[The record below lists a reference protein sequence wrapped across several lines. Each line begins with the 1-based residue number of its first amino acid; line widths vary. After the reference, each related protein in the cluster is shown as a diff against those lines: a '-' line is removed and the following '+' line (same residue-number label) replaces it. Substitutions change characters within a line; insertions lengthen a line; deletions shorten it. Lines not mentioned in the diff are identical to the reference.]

1 MVCYAALEIGQAYAL
16 ASARAVRR
24 GSQIL
29 RWPGDGNP
37 QLFCDVEWPVRL
49 AVAGELLFCF
59 GVPM

>member
-37 QLFCDVEWPVRL
+37 PLFCDVEWPVRL

>member
-16 ASARAVRR
+16 IRQPQPALLATLRR
-24 GSQIL
+24 K
-29 RWPGDGNP
+29 RVDGNP